1 MTEFER
7 QMRDA
12 LALMDGV
19 PVAGRE
25 ARAKMSKAE
34 AKILGLAN
42 TFAAMEKE
50 GRLHVSVKEEAKND
64 EAENEKHDA

>member
-1 MTEFER
+1 MTGFEKEL
-7 QMRDA
+7 RDA

-25 ARAKMSKAE
+25 ERARMSRAE

-42 TFAAMEKE
+42 TFATMEKE
-50 GRLHVSVKEEAKND
+50 GRLHVGTKKEEAT
-64 EAENEKHDA
+64 HDQADNG